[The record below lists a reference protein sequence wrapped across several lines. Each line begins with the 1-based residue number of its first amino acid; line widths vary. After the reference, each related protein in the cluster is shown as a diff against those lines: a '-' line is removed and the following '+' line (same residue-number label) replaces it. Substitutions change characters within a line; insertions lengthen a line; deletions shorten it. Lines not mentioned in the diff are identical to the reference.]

1 MTPEVRNQGGTLDCT
16 LGGGVKMALFGAYF
30 SLFLGLFGPPGG
42 VKWAFYD
49 P

>member
-16 LGGGVKMALFGAYF
+16 LGGGVKWALFGAYLAYF
-30 SLFLGLFGPPGG
+30 WAYLDPLGG